1 MAYTYV
7 APLEDMRFVIEQ
19 VLEAPRSWQA
29 CPAFADVDASTA
41 GAVLDEAARFASEV
55 LQPTN
60 APGDVEG
67 CTLDAQG
74 QVRTPAGYREAYRAF
89 VEGGWPALPCSPD
102 WGGQGLPLVLDA
114 AMREMLSACNHG
126 WNMYPDLLHGAYE
139 TLKAHGSE
147 ALKERYLAKIATG
160 EWLAAM
166 ALTEPGAGSD
176 LGAMR
181 TKAEPRP
188 DGSVAISGQKIFI
201 SGADHD
207 LTDNVVHLVLARLPD
222 APPGTKGISLALVPK
237 FLPAHEETH
246 GRSEV
251 SSSPRATQGPLRG
264 PRGGGGPLPPPG
276 GALQGQGK
284 RNAWVVEG
292 IEKKMGIKGSATC
305 AVRYEGATGWLV
317 GEPHRGL
324 AAMFLM
330 MNSARLHVGLQGL
343 GHQEMATQNALRYAM
358 EREQFRTPIARL
370 PAVRHLLLRAQAL
383 TAGQRVIAYRAALAI
398 DEAHHHESA
407 ERRAAAGAL
416 AALLTPAVKAFCTHH
431 GFHGAAAAQQV
442 FGGYGYVHEYG
453 IEQTVRDARIAMVYE
468 GTNEIQ
474 AVDLLQRKVLADGGR
489 ALAALLAEC
498 DAEATRAE
506 AAGAAAAPFATAL
519 RNQVAAA
526 RETTEAIV
534 DAAKTDSEAPLRAA
548 DDYLFAVAHLLLA
561 WAYAASARAAAALP
575 ASPFAQSKRGHLD
588 YGLHHVLPQAAVHW
602 QRARACREPLPELS
616 P

>member
-1 MAYTYV
+1 MAYTYS
-7 APLEDMRFVIEQ
+7 APLEDMRFVIEH

-29 CPAFADVDASTA
+29 CPAFAEVDSHTA
-41 GAVLDEAARFASEV
+41 GAVLEEAARFASEV

-60 APGDVEG
+60 ALGDLEG
-67 CTLDAQG
+67 CLLDGQG
-74 QVRTPAGYREAYRAF
+74 HVRTPAGYREAYRAF
-89 VEGGWPALPCSPD
+89 VEGGWPALPCDPA

-139 TLKAHGSE
+139 TIKAHGSQD
-147 ALKERYLAKIATG
+147 LKARYLAKVASG

-176 LGAMR
+176 LGALR

-188 DGSVAISGQKIFI
+188 DGSVAVSGQKIFI

-207 LTDNVVHLVLARLPD
+207 LTDNIVHLVLARLPD
-222 APPGTKGISLALVPK
+222 AAPGTKGLSLALVPK
-237 FLPAHEETH
+237 VLPDGT
-246 GRSEV
+246 
-251 SSSPRATQGPLRG
+251 
-264 PRGGGGPLPPPG
+264 
-276 GALQGQGK
+276 

-292 IEKKMGIKGSATC
+292 LEKKMGIKGSATC

-343 GHQEMATQNALRYAM
+343 GHQEMATQNALRYAL

-370 PAVRHLLLRAQAL
+370 PAMRHLLLRALAL
-383 TAGQRVIAYRAALAI
+383 TEGQRVVAYRAALAI
-398 DEAHHHESA
+398 DEAHHHESV
-407 ERRAAAGAL
+407 ERRTAAAAL
-416 AALLTPAVKAFCTHH
+416 AALLTPVVKAFCTHH

-442 FGGYGYVHEYG
+442 FGGYGYVHDYG

-474 AVDLLQRKVLADGGR
+474 AIDLLQRKVLADGGG
-489 ALAALLAEC
+489 ALAALLDEC
-498 DAEATRAE
+498 EAEATRTAAADASLAE
-506 AAGAAAAPFATAL
+506 FAAALREQTTAARDATARIAAAARA
-519 RNQVAAA
+519 
-526 RETTEAIV
+526 
-534 DAAKTDSEAPLRAA
+534 DAEAPLRAA
-548 DDYLFAVAHLLLA
+548 DDYLFGVAHLLLA
-561 WAYAASARAAAALP
+561 WAFAASARAAQALP
-575 ASPFAQSKRGHLD
+575 RTPFSEGKLRRMG
-588 YGLHHVLPQAAVHW
+588 YGVRHVLPQAAVHW
-602 QRARACREPLPELS
+602 QRARACGESLPHL
-616 P
+616 